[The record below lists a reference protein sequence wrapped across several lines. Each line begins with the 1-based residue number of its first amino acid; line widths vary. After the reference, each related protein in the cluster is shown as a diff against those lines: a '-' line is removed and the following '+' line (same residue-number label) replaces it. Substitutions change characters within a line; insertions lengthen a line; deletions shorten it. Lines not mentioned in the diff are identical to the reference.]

1 MKLVLVLELLSLSFI
16 VRYVCAASDPN
27 PNYRLPDSETSSSSI
42 SLRPEEEISNTNP
55 ISATTTKD
63 AAANFQRG
71 GEHSPDHHPFDMG
84 ESLLELHS
92 QSKGE
97 GEGEGDPCLSDDDK
111 NQAPNSRRG
120 RRLRRQFC
128 SSSYII
134 SPYRTTGGETPV
146 TLPPIPAWGNVDL
159 NIPTNQVTSS
169 DGIREDPKL
178 CADDWQ
184 NMPVCAP
191 ESSVIGDYLPEC
203 RPRTF
208 P

>member
-16 VRYVCAASDPN
+16 VHYVCAASDPN
-27 PNYRLPDSETSSSSI
+27 PNYRLSDSETSSTSI
-42 SLRPEEEISNTNP
+42 SLRPEGEISKANP
-55 ISATTTKD
+55 IAAPTD
-63 AAANFQRG
+63 AASFQG
-71 GEHSPDHHPFDMG
+71 GEHSSDHHPFDMG

-92 QSKGE
+92 QNKGE

-111 NQAPNSRRG
+111 NQGRNSRRG

-128 SSSYII
+128 SSPYI
-134 SPYRTTGGETPV
+134 SPYRTTGGKTPV

-159 NIPTNQVTSS
+159 NIPTNHVTLS
-169 DGIREDPKL
+169 DGIREDPEL